1 MVLPPAVGTVTSHRM
16 DRWTLCSL
24 HLDTEKK
31 TPVFRASSWSQAG
44 FLVMVECVDS
54 SSIIL
59 SVTPVEEVSSR
70 NPGCEVKQVPK
81 GVRMGTCVD
90 SLDIIDNI

>member
-1 MVLPPAVGTVTSHRM
+1 M
-16 DRWTLCSL
+16 DTP
-24 HLDTEKK
+24 HMDTEKK

-54 SSIIL
+54 SSVIL

-70 NPGCEVKQVPK
+70 NPGCEVKQVPN
-81 GVRMGTCVD
+81 GVRMGTWE
-90 SLDIIDNI
+90 DITGWRCQRTFTKFHM

>member
-1 MVLPPAVGTVTSHRM
+1 MI
-16 DRWTLCSL
+16 
-24 HLDTEKK
+24 EKK
-31 TPVFRASSWSQAG
+31 TPVLRASSWSQAG

-54 SSIIL
+54 SSVIL

>member
-1 MVLPPAVGTVTSHRM
+1 M
-16 DRWTLCSL
+16 DTP
-24 HLDTEKK
+24 HMDTEKK

-54 SSIIL
+54 SSVIL

>member
-1 MVLPPAVGTVTSHRM
+1 MISAVQYNTVQYSTVQYS
-16 DRWTLCSL
+16 T
-24 HLDTEKK
+24 
-31 TPVFRASSWSQAG
+31 VQY
-44 FLVMVECVDS
+44 
-54 SSIIL
+54 SIIL